1 MRYLVIVEGIPVA
14 GWIRRSESVLVRGGV
29 GEWGGPGARLRA
41 WPVVKSRL
49 AASCREVDL
58 CVAMIRRRVWQGA
71 PFPGG
76 VSVPAP
82 RLVDM
87 TSARPGRLAGEL
99 RMFPIFWTHFPAKGM
114 S

>member
-1 MRYLVIVEGIPVA
+1 MRYLVIVEGISVA

-29 GEWGGPGARLRA
+29 GEWGGSGARLRA
-41 WPVVKSRL
+41 WPVVTSRL

-58 CVAMIRRRVWQGA
+58 CVAMIRGRVWQGA
-71 PFPGG
+71 PFSGG
-76 VSVPAP
+76 VSVSAP